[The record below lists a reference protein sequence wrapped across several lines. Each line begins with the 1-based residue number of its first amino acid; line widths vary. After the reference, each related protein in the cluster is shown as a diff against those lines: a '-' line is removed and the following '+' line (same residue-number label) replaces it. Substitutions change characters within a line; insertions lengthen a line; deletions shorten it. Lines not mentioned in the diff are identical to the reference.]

1 MIHRIPLRDEVYR
14 RILEGI
20 QQGESAPGTRL
31 RDTALATSLGVSR
44 TPIREALLRLARDG
58 VLDADIGRG
67 FRIPPLDSREIGD
80 TGQILGALEALALE
94 SSPELPAE
102 LLDRLVELDRKLE
115 HTRGDAS
122 RCADLEDEWH
132 RVLLE
137 RCPNRQLLDL
147 IATHR
152 QISRRYL
159 LAYLRDS
166 TPIALSTLPHQK
178 ISEALR
184 IGEGPTAVRLLVQ
197 HWRRGIEEL
206 QAWIRRSPTSTGVT
220 VAAR

>member
-1 MIHRIPLRDEVYR
+1 MIHRSPLRDEVYR
-14 RILEGI
+14 QILDGI
-20 QQGESAPGTRL
+20 QRGDSAPGTRL
-31 RDTALATSLGVSR
+31 RDTALASSLGVSR
-44 TPIREALLRLARDG
+44 TPVREALLRLARDG
-58 VLDADIGRG
+58 VLDADMGRG
-67 FRIPPLDSREIGD
+67 FRVPPLDSREVGD

-94 SSPELPAE
+94 SSPELPPE
-102 LLDRLVELDRKLE
+102 LLDRLAELDRKLE
-115 HTRGDAS
+115 HTRGDAT

-132 RVLLE
+132 QVLLE

-178 ISEALR
+178 IGESLR
-184 IGEGPTAVRLLVQ
+184 KGDRPTAVRLLLQ

-206 QAWIRRSPTSTGVT
+206 QAWT
-220 VAAR
+220 AR